1 MRKHS
6 RTTRNLARKFR
17 RVSLTSVVVA
27 TIILAIAV
35 VTVVSRQ
42 NANGQEPTEQER
54 NAAVAKKTNKKNLVT
69 VEVAGQQVQVDSQTG
84 QVQELT
90 PEEAQKMAAGLKTLI
105 NKSTEGREEEQ
116 QPDGSASINLEDRF
130 QSVTVAKV
138 DENGNLVQSCV
149 DNPRAAGA
157 FFGINPKQ
165 IENKKETPNHPSQ
178 MTPATNRN

>member
-1 MRKHS
+1 MSKHS
-6 RTTRNLARKFR
+6 RTTRNLAKKFR

-54 NAAVAKKTNKKNLVT
+54 SSTVAKKTNKKLVT
-69 VEVAGQQVQVDSQTG
+69 VDVAGQQVQVDSQTG
-84 QVQELT
+84 QIEKLT

-105 NKSTEGREEEQ
+105 NKSTDGREQVQ
-116 QPDGSASINLEDRF
+116 QPDGSVSISLEDRF

-138 DENGNLVQSCV
+138 DEDGNLVQSCV
-149 DNPRAAGA
+149 DNPKAAGA
-157 FFGINPKQ
+157 FFGIDPKK
-165 IENKKETPNHPSQ
+165 IENKKETPNHPTQ